1 MVSSME
7 HNVSS
12 EEVFVLTTDDLL
24 EMYRLMLLSRRFTER
39 ILEWY
44 REGLIAQGLHPSIGQ
59 EAVGV
64 GACYGLRSG
73 DWVLPS
79 LRTSEVFWTRGVTV
93 LQQLNAMM
101 GNSGSVSAGKES
113 SHHAGYPTRGILA
126 GTGIVGGSIPV
137 AVGAGLAL
145 RMHGTDNVMLCFFGD
160 GAANRGDFHEGL
172 NLAAALKVPV
182 VFICE
187 NNLYAQMV
195 PASVAMAIEDI
206 ADRAAGYGMP
216 GHVVDGQDVMAVYQ
230 ATQIA
235 VDRARRGEG
244 PTLLECKTY
253 RFKPHYPIFDEN
265 RPAEE
270 IERWLKRDP
279 ITILGELLR
288 GDGQLNDEAVDSI
301 EKAIQQELANGT
313 AQAEATPAP
322 DPDEVFKQV
331 YSEPIEAMGL

>member
-216 GHVVDGQDVMAVYQ
+216 GHVVDGQDVMAVYE
-230 ATQIA
+230 ATA
-235 VDRARRGEG
+235 VAVSRAREG
-244 PTLLECKTY
+244 SGPSLIECKTY
-253 RFKPHYPIFDEN
+253 RYMGHQGGKDAFKTTYRTN
-265 RPAEE
+265 EE
-270 IERWLKRDP
+270 VEEWKRRDP
-279 ITILGELLR
+279 IANFETSLVRMEALTREDAARIDKQVKDQIE
-288 GDGQLNDEAVDSI
+288 EAVSF
-301 EKAIQQELANGT
+301 AQQSPLPNPE
-313 AQAEATPAP
+313 EALEDLFA
-322 DPDEVFKQV
+322 
-331 YSEPIEAMGL
+331 